1 MCQQVV
7 VEGSVLATPDTAI
20 AVVAFGMQ
28 AAIPHGFGNQAPL
41 HGHVHIAVERSRLV
55 DAPAHG
61 AMIQDDVIQVT
72 SPDAVFAVRLAGID
86 VLLRPRRL
94 VTQAE
99 THEADDDIVSL
110 QDHRIIL
117 QADTVAGSR
126 LACDGQVSLVNFQ
139 IGGQGDEAR
148 HVKHDSA
155 RSGLAHRPAKRAFRT
170 VIGQLGHMQDL
181 AAAAAGGVHSPTLG
195 SREGPG
201 DAILFHRRDGE
212 LLIILVRRL
221 WSRTGLRLIVF
232 FRGGG
237 QGGSPGG
244 SQFSGNTAHRERIG
258 CSGGQR
264 PDHGIARIDA
274 LAFLLDA
281 AFHELPFIGCRP
293 AHRIP
298 LKGQRGLRGA
308 VEDQS

>member
-1 MCQQVV
+1 MV
-7 VEGSVLATPDTAI
+7 
-20 AVVAFGMQ
+20 
-28 AAIPHGFGNQAPL
+28 
-41 HGHVHIAVERSRLV
+41 
-55 DAPAHG
+55 
-61 AMIQDDVIQVT
+61 QDDILPVA
-72 SPDAVFAVRLAGID
+72 SPDAVLAVTSVRAFITQTETEEADNHIVGID
-86 VLLRPRRL
+86 DKGVILDADS
-94 VTQAE
+94 VT
-99 THEADDDIVSL
+99 
-110 QDHRIIL
+110 
-117 QADTVAGSR
+117 GSR
-126 LACDGQVSLVNFQ
+126 LSGNCNIPITILNLKLLGQFNGTGHIKDDDTGSLGIYCSPQ
-139 IGGQGDEAR
+139 
-148 HVKHDSA
+148 
-155 RSGLAHRPAKRAFRT
+155 RSIPA
-170 VIGQLGHMQDL
+170 VIQVGHMQDL

-281 AFHELPFIGCRP
+281 AFHELPFIGSRP

-298 LKGQRGLRGA
+298 LKGQRGLRGT

>member
-1 MCQQVV
+1 
-7 VEGSVLATPDTAI
+7 
-20 AVVAFGMQ
+20 
-28 AAIPHGFGNQAPL
+28 
-41 HGHVHIAVERSRLV
+41 
-55 DAPAHG
+55 
-61 AMIQDDVIQVT
+61 
-72 SPDAVFAVRLAGID
+72 
-86 VLLRPRRL
+86 
-94 VTQAE
+94 
-99 THEADDDIVSL
+99 
-110 QDHRIIL
+110 
-117 QADTVAGSR
+117 
-126 LACDGQVSLVNFQ
+126 
-139 IGGQGDEAR
+139 
-148 HVKHDSA
+148 
-155 RSGLAHRPAKRAFRT
+155 
-170 VIGQLGHMQDL
+170 MQDL

-274 LAFLLDA
+274 LAFFLDA
-281 AFHELPFIGCRP
+281 AFHELPFIGRRP

-308 VEDQS
+308 VEGQPRRRGGSRRNGVRIFLIPTGNQYQQGQQTIDPNCFHDIFHIRASPRSAGPCPSDRSRRRLR